1 MFKKVFFVLA
11 LVISMSFSESM
22 FVKDSFAVIF
32 NFQKTKINDVLVYGD
47 NVIVIPLND
56 TTGLEGMKLVYFNN
70 KLGLMD
76 GSYLSKIKK
85 QFLKFIQICNIIR
98 RKGENM
104 NISEA
109 IEVAI
114 RECSDPYA
122 VQYLN
127 TLESAKQYGREIGE
141 EQHAYDVQL
150 LYAYS
155 NMEEREW

>member
-11 LVISMSFSESM
+11 LVISMGFSESM

-85 QFLKFIQICNIIR
+85 
-98 RKGENM
+98 
-104 NISEA
+104 
-109 IEVAI
+109 
-114 RECSDPYA
+114 
-122 VQYLN
+122 
-127 TLESAKQYGREIGE
+127 
-141 EQHAYDVQL
+141 
-150 LYAYS
+150 
-155 NMEEREW
+155 